1 MPWSIPDSQSDD
13 TMNDSLRTFLRHP
26 AGVLGLAILAMVCLG
41 AALAPILYPGSPW
54 DMAGAPLRGPGTE
67 GALLGTDTM
76 GRDIASGIMHGA
88 RVSLMIGV
96 AATLAALLVGVTLGA
111 IAGIAGETA
120 DQLIVRFIE
129 IFQTIPN
136 FVLAILLVAIL
147 TPSIGTIILA
157 IGLVSWPPLARLT
170 RIQVKS
176 IASREFV
183 QAARC
188 QGQRPLSVL
197 LRHIIPNAI
206 SPIIV
211 TGSMTVASSILIEAA
226 LSFMGLGD
234 PNYMSWGYMIGAG
247 RTVIRQA
254 WWVSVFPGLAILLTA
269 VAINLIGE
277 ALNDA
282 LNPRISRS

>member
-1 MPWSIPDSQSDD
+1 
-13 TMNDSLRTFLRHP
+13 MNDSLRIFLHRP
-26 AGVLGLAILAMVCLG
+26 AGLVGLAILAVVCLA
-41 AALAPILYPGSPW
+41 AALAPFLYPASPW
-54 DMAGAPLRGPGTE
+54 DMVGTPLSGPGTP
-67 GALLGTDTM
+67 GSLLGTDTM
-76 GRDIASGIMHGA
+76 GRDIAAGVMHGA

-96 AATLAALLVGVTLGA
+96 ASTLAALLVGVTLGA
-111 IAGIAGETA
+111 VAGFAGEIA

-176 IASREFV
+176 IAAREFV

-188 QGQRPLSVL
+188 QGQSPLSVL
-197 LRHIIPNAI
+197 LRHVIPNAM

-211 TGSMTVASSILIEAA
+211 TGSMTVASAILIEAA

-234 PNYMSWGYMIGAG
+234 PNHMSWGYMIGAG

-254 WWVSVFPGLAILLTA
+254 
-269 VAINLIGE
+269 
-277 ALNDA
+277 
-282 LNPRISRS
+282 